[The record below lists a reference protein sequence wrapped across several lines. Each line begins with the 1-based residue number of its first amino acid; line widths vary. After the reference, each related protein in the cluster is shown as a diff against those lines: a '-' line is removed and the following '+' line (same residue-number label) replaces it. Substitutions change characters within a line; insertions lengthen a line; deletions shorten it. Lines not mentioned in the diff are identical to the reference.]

1 MEMLISRVAE
11 ERAALRQQMQ
21 SEMDKQRI
29 QMKNMMAASMREA
42 EKERKAF
49 IRENKALEERFLA
62 MQKSNEEN
70 MRMIQN
76 MSELIAK
83 QEKEKKELRENAK
96 ELPQKEFEGRLT
108 EMSGKHDEEAR
119 AFLGEADS
127 QQAAIDMN
135 EMKEPNGK
143 DENELPQMI
152 NERTKR
158 AAGLQQRIED
168 THQEQAEVEKPSF
181 WKKWL
186 KRVARAA
193 PVVGKVV
200 AAFQLQTALYAEPVA
215 VASGDAA
222 DALSEECSI
231 I

>member
-1 MEMLISRVAE
+1 MLISRLAE
-11 ERAALRQQMQ
+11 ERSALRQQMQ

-29 QMKNMMAASMREA
+29 QMENMMAASMREA

-96 ELPQKEFEGRLT
+96 ELPQEEFEGRLT

-119 AFLGEADS
+119 AFLGKADS

-135 EMKEPNGK
+135 EMKEPNSQ
-143 DENELPQMI
+143 DEKELPQMI

-158 AAGLQQRIED
+158 TAGLQQRIED
-168 THQEQAEVEKPSF
+168 THQEQAEVEKPSY
-181 WKKWL
+181 WRKGL
-186 KRVARAA
+186 KFVARVAPVFGQAA
-193 PVVGKVV
+193 
-200 AAFQLQTALYAEPVA
+200 AAFGPQAAYLVPVA
-215 VASGDAA
+215 GAVGDAA
-222 DALSEECSI
+222 EALLTDECSI
-231 I
+231 M